1 MVKVENLCTSYSQN
15 TEFKVSDVDFNIEK
29 GEVMGVI
36 GRNGSGK
43 TTLLKSLVG
52 LKGRDSGEVNIC
64 GYILGKDNKQIKDRL
79 SYVSSEWMYGID
91 GSLKLK
97 KLARYFGSYYSRF
110 AYDNFMKLCNRINV
124 NTENLPMLMSLGEKV
139 KFSIAFAIACNPE
152 VLVMDEP
159 LVNLDPIER
168 KNIMEVFREYMEN
181 GDKCIIYSTHMIH
194 ELEQLAD
201 KILYICDGKQMM
213 FADINQIQDTYF
225 PERKIDLEEL
235 FEIKELNPT
244 EEYNND

>member
-1 MVKVENLCTSYSQN
+1 
-15 TEFKVSDVDFNIEK
+15 
-29 GEVMGVI
+29 
-36 GRNGSGK
+36 
-43 TTLLKSLVG
+43 
-52 LKGRDSGEVNIC
+52 
-64 GYILGKDNKQIKDRL
+64 
-79 SYVSSEWMYGID
+79 
-91 GSLKLK
+91 
-97 KLARYFGSYYSRF
+97 
-110 AYDNFMKLCNRINV
+110 
-124 NTENLPMLMSLGEKV
+124 
-139 KFSIAFAIACNPE
+139 
-152 VLVMDEP
+152 MDEP